1 MSKISTCIKTLAV
14 VAAAAASVAATATP
28 IVGIANLTLGQVTI
42 SNGSIDWNNG
52 TSPANAMY
60 LNPPGNGATT
70 TYGRFNTQ
78 ELLTGSFS
86 ALPSAADDI
95 VGSRGLIRD
104 LADPTIIPGDT
115 GNAFPLG
122 VATNVSKFLQFSSK
136 PNWIFDATYLVPGI
150 GVSPFA
156 VTQSGSNVSVTMA
169 INGTACDD
177 LNLNG
182 VCDASDDI
190 TKWTGIFSAQYTNT
204 TVAALSQLILTGG
217 TLSNNTWS
225 ATIEATRLPEPAS
238 LALVGLAIAGLGV
251 ASRRRAA
258 K

>member
-1 MSKISTCIKTLAV
+1 MSKTLKTLI
-14 VAAAAASVAATATP
+14 AAAAIAATASAAATP
-28 IVGIANLTLGQVTI
+28 IVGIANLTLGQVAI
-42 SNGSIDWNNG
+42 SNGALDWNNG
-52 TSPANAMY
+52 SSPANAVY
-60 LNPPGNGATT
+60 LNPPGSNGATT

-78 ELLTGSFS
+78 ELLTGSFTV
-86 ALPSAADDI
+86 LPSAADDI
-95 VGSRGLIRD
+95 IGSRGLIRD
-104 LADPTIIPGDT
+104 MANPVIIPGDT

-122 VATNVSKFLQFSSK
+122 VATNVSKFLQFSTQ
-136 PNWIFDATYLVPGI
+136 PNWIFDANFLVPGI

-156 VTQSGSNVSVTMA
+156 VTQQGNNVSVTMT
-169 INGTACDD
+169 INGTACHD
-177 LNLNG
+177 LNVSG
-182 VCDASDDI
+182 ACDAADDI

-204 TVAALSQLILTGG
+204 TVAELSGIILSGG
-217 TLSNNTWS
+217 TLANNTWS